1 MIATSVAYA
10 LTRFGRPMTLRRRGT
25 PPIDAVVIG
34 TGPRGVAP
42 SDPAAGTVQSD
53 AKATITPGLG
63 AIGAPPRRGDLL
75 IADGRTYT
83 VQDSMARMDGGMI
96 TAYDLLVRGG

>member
-1 MIATSVAYA
+1 M
-10 LTRFGRPMTLRRRGT
+10 
-25 PPIDAVVIG
+25 
-34 TGPRGVAP
+34 
-42 SDPAAGTVQSD
+42 QSD

-63 AIGAPPRRGDLL
+63 AIGAPPKRGDLL

-83 VQDSMARMDGGMI
+83 VQDSMARMDGGTI